1 MQRGHRYYTT
11 PAWYRRKDA
20 VRHRAGGI
28 CEFCRHRR
36 MTQLHH
42 RTYANFGREPLSELM
57 AVCRACHRA
66 IHGLLRRGTRLT
78 CTEESL
84 LARGDRGV
92 GDSALWKAYLRAC
105 QRQEAVCLAS

>member
-20 VRHRAGGI
+20 VRIRARGR
-28 CEFCRHRR
+28 CEFCRHRP
-36 MTQLHH
+36 MQHLHH
-42 RTYANFGREPLSELM
+42 RTYDHFGREPLSDLM

-78 CTEESL
+78 CTEDSL
-84 LARGDRGV
+84 LAN
-92 GDSALWKAYLRAC
+92 GDSGLGLSARWKAYLRTC
-105 QRQEAVCLAS
+105 QRQEDVCLAS